1 MPRRGGVGSP
11 GALVLLLALVATTA
25 AWLLLR
31 PAGFG
36 TAQYAGE
43 VFGVLAV
50 LCLSATL
57 VLATRARIVE
67 VAFGG
72 LDRMYVW
79 HRVAATAGLLL
90 VGPHLLLVGGRD
102 AGTPDPSSPALP
114 PHYGI
119 GNLLGTVAIVG
130 LIALAVVA
138 FLPRLGVLGRLLRL
152 PYEWWLA
159 SHRLAGLLVAGAVVH
174 GLFVHPAIRASAALW
189 WVYLAIGAVGIG
201 AYVARQVGDL
211 RGWGR
216 VAYVV
221 SAVEEL
227 SPTTLEVRL
236 RSLRSP
242 IAFRAGQFVYASFGG
257 QAYWEPHP
265 FTISSAPHA
274 AELRLSVRA
283 GGDYTRRLHAA
294 VAPGVGATIEGPY
307 GGFHHDL
314 GGDRQVW
321 IAGGIG
327 ITPFLSWLADARATP
342 VPQVDLFYAVVHA
355 GDALYREELAAAA
368 GRIPQVRVYLS
379 VDDRDGRI
387 TAERIARTIDGSL
400 TDRSVFL
407 CGPGPMIRSLE
418 QGLRRIGVPP
428 TEVHYEEFSFR

>member
-1 MPRRGGVGSP
+1 M
-11 GALVLLLALVATTA
+11 AFLLSLAATTC
-25 AWLLLR
+25 AWALLR

-36 TAQYAGE
+36 TAQYLGE
-43 VFGVLAV
+43 MFGVLAV

-67 VAFGG
+67 DAFGG

-79 HRVAATAGLLL
+79 HRGIATAGLAL
-90 VGPHLLLVGGRD
+90 VAPHLLLVGGHD
-102 AGTPDPSSPALP
+102 AGTPDPSSPALAA
-114 PHYGI
+114 HYGL
-119 GNLLGTVAIVG
+119 GNLLGVVAIVG
-130 LIALAVVA
+130 LLALAVLA
-138 FLPRLGVLGRLLRL
+138 FLPRLGALGRLLRL
-152 PYEWWLA
+152 PYETWLA

-174 GLFVHPAIRASAALW
+174 GLFVDPVIRASAALW
-189 WVYLAIGAVGIG
+189 WIYLGIG
-201 AYVARQVGDL
+201 VIGIAAFVARQIGDL

-216 VAYVV
+216 TPYVV
-221 SAVEEL
+221 SAVEAL

-265 FTISSAPHA
+265 FTISSPPGA

-283 GGDYTRRLHAA
+283 GGDYTRRLHGA

-314 GGDRQVW
+314 GRARQVW

-327 ITPFLSWLADARATP
+327 ITPFLSWLGDARPAERLD
-342 VPQVDLFYAVVHA
+342 VDLFYAVAHA
-355 GDALYREELAAAA
+355 GDALYLDELQDAADRLA
-368 GRIPQVRVYLS
+368 GVRVHLS
-379 VDDRDGRI
+379 TDDRDGRLTI
-387 TAERIARTIDGSL
+387 DRIAAAVEGPLAERSA
-400 TDRSVFL
+400 FL
-407 CGPGPMIRSLE
+407 CGPGAMIRSLE
-418 QGLRRIGVPP
+418 QGLRRAGVPGP
-428 TEVHYEEFSFR
+428 EIHYEEFSFR